1 MLTVGPLHA
10 RAQGTQEAQEAQA
23 AAESVQY
30 RVSINGA
37 GDLASLL
44 TENLALSRQ
53 QSSTGLPASE
63 VQRLVGITPDQIRAL
78 LATEGY
84 FSPSITHT
92 LDRQSSPWDAH
103 FEIKL
108 GPATTIA
115 AVTIDFGGVMTEG
128 SNVDQPR
135 IEKLRGRWSLPVGE
149 RFRQSAWDSAK
160 SALLKPLLTLDFPAA
175 AIVQSE
181 AHIDPESHS
190 ATLSI
195 KIDSGPRFTF
205 GTLNITG
212 LKRYSR
218 DMIDHLNPIQ
228 PGDRYS
234 QEKLN
239 ELQARIQD
247 SGYFLSAFATIE
259 IDPAHPT
266 EVPVKL
272 DLSENQRKKLSL
284 GLGFSTDSGPR
295 AEIKWLDRNFLHRD
309 WRLESNLLIDN
320 KTRKLGANVFLPPL
334 KNDWTPSFGTGYEYT
349 DNAGEINSKTLTSA
363 RLTSPDKRDESVWAV
378 SLYTDYQRIG
388 DDFSN
393 HREALVGS
401 YIYTRRRVNNIASPT
416 RGHLASIEIDAGP
429 AGLINKKSLV
439 RVVGRATWLSRYYN
453 HFQAILRGQVG
464 QVFGADRDTV
474 PADLLFR
481 TGGDQTVRGYK
492 YNTLG
497 VEQSGA
503 IVGGTVT
510 AVVSAELN
518 YYFTPQWGVAVFTD
532 AGNAADSWDKF
543 RLAQGTGV
551 GARWRSPI
559 GPVNLDL
566 AYGHDTGDIRLHFS
580 IGYGF

>member
-1 MLTVGPLHA
+1 MLTVVPLQA
-10 RAQGTQEAQEAQA
+10 RAQDNQPASEN
-23 AAESVQY
+23 VQY

-53 QSSTGLPASE
+53 QSPTGLPATE
-63 VQRLVGITPDQIRAL
+63 VQRLVGITPDQIRSL

-84 FSPSITHT
+84 FSPEITHT

-115 AVTIDFGGVMTEG
+115 AVSIDFSGALAEG
-128 SNVDQPR
+128 STADQR
-135 IEKLRGRWSLPVGE
+135 RMEKLRDRWSLQVGE

-160 SALLKPLLTLDFPAA
+160 SALLKSLLTLDFPAA
-175 AIVQSE
+175 AIVHSE
-181 AHIDPESHS
+181 AHIDPANHS
-190 ATLSI
+190 ATLSV

-205 GTLNITG
+205 GALHITG

-247 SGYFLSAFATIE
+247 SGYFLSAFATVD

-272 DLSENQRKKLSL
+272 DLNENPRKKLSL

-295 AEIKWLDRNFLHRD
+295 AEVKWLDRNFLHRD
-309 WRLESNLLIDN
+309 WRLESNLLIDSQ
-320 KTRKLGANVFLPPL
+320 TRKLGANVFLPPL

-363 RLTSPDKRDESVWAV
+363 RLSSPDKRDESVWAV

-401 YIYTRRRVNNIASPT
+401 YIYTRRRVNNLASPT
-416 RGHLASIEIDAGP
+416 RGHLASIEVDAGP
-429 AGLINKKSLV
+429 TGLINKQSLV

-464 QVFGADRDTV
+464 QVFGAGRDTV

-481 TGGDQTVRGYK
+481 TGGDQTVRGYE

-510 AVVSAELN
+510 AVVSAELD

-532 AGNAADSWDKF
+532 AGNAADSWGKF
-543 RLAQGTGV
+543 RFAQGSGV